1 MVYLSSFSFRRGAA
15 TSRWANLGLRRAN
28 LGLSL
33 GYTGRKARKRDWSPP
48 AGSVP
53 APVGT
58 KTARPAASKSQR
70 SCLTGVISV
79 RLLRSC
85 YARGTTSKHGDWH
98 MPWAC
103 LHLCVTGTG
112 TRAHVAG
119 AWFVTFTALC

>member
-58 KTARPAASKSQR
+58 KTARPAASKKARMKQN
-70 SCLTGVISV
+70 SV
-79 RLLRSC
+79 LIIYR
-85 YARGTTSKHGDWH
+85 
-98 MPWAC
+98 
-103 LHLCVTGTG
+103 
-112 TRAHVAG
+112 
-119 AWFVTFTALC
+119 